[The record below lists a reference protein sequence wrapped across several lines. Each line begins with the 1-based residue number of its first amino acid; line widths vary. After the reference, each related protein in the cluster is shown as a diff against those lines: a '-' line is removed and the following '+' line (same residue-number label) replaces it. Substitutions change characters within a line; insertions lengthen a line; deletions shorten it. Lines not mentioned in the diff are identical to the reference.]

1 MTAFFVVSVV
11 AFIVVWV
18 CCKPLKNCTRKDMA
32 CKSGDEASSK
42 LQDNEAYRSRD
53 ETTLKAGENVAY
65 RSGDEVTS
73 MIGIPAYKSVDKIIG
88 ERGSCVAA
96 NWSGDE
102 AIVKTAHNEAYLSYI

>member
-1 MTAFFVVSVV
+1 MAAFFVVSVV

-32 CKSGDEASSK
+32 CKSGDEASSIPMK
-42 LQDNEAYRSRD
+42 LQDNEAYW
-53 ETTLKAGENVAY
+53 
-65 RSGDEVTS
+65 SGDEVTS